1 MSWRQ
6 IFLVLKREYIT
17 RARSKGFI
25 ISTILVPV
33 GFAALFGFGIL
44 MAVWESDTKFE
55 IGIVDETGVI
65 FPALQEINEER
76 YLDFSGLSTDSLR
89 AQVQS
94 REITGY
100 IVLTEETI
108 SNGKNP
114 EMIYTGAGGLQ
125 LLGSIRSDLREAVRE
140 EKLRRADVSAE
151 IQEIFE
157 SRIGLDTRRLTT
169 EGEETEDDT
178 GFLSILGM
186 VMGVVIFGSIVGY
199 GGFLVRSVI
208 EEKTNRIVE
217 VITSS
222 VRPIELLL
230 GKMAGVGALAMTQI
244 GIWLTAVILMASIA
258 GPIAGML
265 LESQSSAMTEVSGV
279 SEEMAEVQA
288 ELPAIL
294 DIPTIE
300 TSIIVYFV
308 IFFIIGYLLYSSLF
322 AAIGAA
328 ADSETDTQQLMFP
341 IMIPIFIS
349 YFIMFQAASNP
360 DGAIVVAG
368 SLIPFLSP
376 IVMVTRIAI
385 TDVPFW
391 HIALSILLSVI
402 AFIGTMWLST
412 KIYKVGILN
421 YGKSAGWKDL
431 GKWLKH

>member
-6 IFLVLKREYIT
+6 IFLVLKREYVT

-76 YLDFSGLSTDSLR
+76 YLDFSGFSTDSLR

-114 EMIYTGAGGLQ
+114 EMIYTGVGGLQ
-125 LLGSIRSDLREAVRE
+125 LLGSIRTDLREAVRE
-140 EKLRRADVSAE
+140 EKLRRANVSVE

-244 GIWLTAVILMASIA
+244 GIWLTALILLSSIA
-258 GPIAGML
+258 GPVAGML
-265 LESQSSAMTEVSGV
+265 LESQSSAMTEVTGV
-279 SEEMAEVQA
+279 SGDMAEMQA

-294 DIPTIE
+294 EIPTIK

-308 IFFIIGYLLYSSLF
+308 IYFIIGYLLYSSLF

-391 HIALSILLSVI
+391 HIALSIFLSVI

-412 KIYKVGILN
+412 KIYKVGILS

-431 GKWLKH
+431 AKWLKH

>member
-65 FPALQEINEER
+65 FPALQQINEER
-76 YLDFSGLSTDSLR
+76 YLDFTYLSTDSLR
-89 AQVQS
+89 AKVQS
-94 REITGY
+94 RQITGY
-100 IVLTEETI
+100 IVLSEETI
-108 SNGKNP
+108 VNGKNP

-169 EGEETEDDT
+169 EGEETDDDA
-178 GFLSILGM
+178 GFLAILGM

-244 GIWLTAVILMASIA
+244 GIWLTAIIVMASLA
-258 GPIAGML
+258 GPVAGML
-265 LESQSSAMTEVSGV
+265 LESQSSAMTEMSG
-279 SEEMAEVQA
+279 EMAEVQA
-288 ELPAIL
+288 ELPAFL
-294 DIPTIE
+294 DIPTVE

-391 HIALSILLSVI
+391 HIGLSIFLSVI